1 MPALVGHINH
11 LSLTDS
17 DQLKMSCAFGE
28 LWLYYCMKLFQV
40 QVHKANIYLPY
51 IHIDTTDPSDP
62 TDPTPRSDGG
72 DAARSVCFAFHVLT
86 VKVNKNNKMASP
98 GTCILATFI

>member
-1 MPALVGHINH
+1 
-11 LSLTDS
+11 
-17 DQLKMSCAFGE
+17 MSCAFGE
-28 LWLYYCMKLFQV
+28 LWLDYCMKLFQV
-40 QVHKANIYLPY
+40 QVHRQIFIYQAY

-62 TDPTPRSDGG
+62 TDPTPGDGG
-72 DAARSVCFAFHVLT
+72 DAARRSVCFAFHVLT